1 MGSSHLNAVVSMYI
15 LSSQYSQIF
24 PCVFWSKQQKEVLNC
39 WQNHDS
45 PILMSNM
52 GSSLSQE
59 VPAEHHQGAS
69 EYSNFLNSDR
79 REKLSTQNF
88 QTRKTISLDIYRS
101 NSQVEK

>member
-1 MGSSHLNAVVSMYI
+1 M
-15 LSSQYSQIF
+15 
-24 PCVFWSKQQKEVLNC
+24 E
-39 WQNHDS
+39 
-45 PILMSNM
+45 
-52 GSSLSQE
+52 SSLSQK